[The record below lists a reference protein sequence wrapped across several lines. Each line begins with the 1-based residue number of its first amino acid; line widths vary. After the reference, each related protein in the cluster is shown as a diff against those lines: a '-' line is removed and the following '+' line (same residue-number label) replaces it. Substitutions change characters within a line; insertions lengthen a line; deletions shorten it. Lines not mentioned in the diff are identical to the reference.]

1 MLRAIS
7 DRLGLV
13 ALLPQRHEQLRG
25 DPPAFSVAA
34 TEYQRPGGVHAYHHA
49 LGRLGNANDHL
60 IALAAVVRDA
70 EILPAFAA
78 MTLLRISYEAAL
90 VARWVL
96 DGSSDERLARG
107 LRLHYDD
114 LVERNK
120 FENSIRPQ
128 GTELDDLA
136 TDGKDAAA
144 RMVELLEVAEQ
155 YGIVTTA
162 ADGRRSLKPVP
173 SYTMLA
179 ETYPA
184 SAPQPAPESGTR
196 NEGWFYRFLSAYA
209 HGKQWVQT
217 LGLTDPVSGAADSVV
232 GQVEAD
238 DLWVYWTLERVWAHV
253 DSAYA
258 GVEALWVPTGG
269 GALVG

>member
-1 MLRAIS
+1 MLNNIS

-13 ALLPQRHEQLRG
+13 ALLSQRHEQLRG
-25 DPPAFSVAA
+25 DPPAGSIAA
-34 TEYQRPGGVHAYHHA
+34 TEYERLGGVHAYHHA
-49 LGRLGNANDHL
+49 LGRLSNVNEHL
-60 IALAAVVRDA
+60 IALAALVRDA
-70 EILPAFAA
+70 KVLPAFAA

-120 FENSIRPQ
+120 FENSIRPR

-136 TDGKDAAA
+136 TDGTEDD
-144 RMVELLEVAEQ
+144 EVH
-155 YGIVTTA
+155 
-162 ADGRRSLKPVP
+162 
-173 SYTMLA
+173 
-179 ETYPA
+179 
-184 SAPQPAPESGTR
+184 R

-217 LGLTDPVSGAADSVV
+217 LGLTDPVSDAASGPFCLPAGANDLRFP
-232 GQVEAD
+232 QVRS
-238 DLWVYWTLERVWAHV
+238 L
-253 DSAYA
+253 
-258 GVEALWVPTGG
+258 
-269 GALVG
+269 